1 MYICLPTLNPTGLS
15 ARLDYSLRNTD
26 KKTGLG
32 LGNAN
37 VVHFFETA
45 KNINKKLLSP
55 SLHPESS

>member
-32 LGNAN
+32 LDNAN

-55 SLHPESS
+55 SLHPEYS

>member
-1 MYICLPTLNPTGLS
+1 MPSHLKPHRAFST
-15 ARLDYSLRNTD
+15 ADYSLRKTD
-26 KKTGLG
+26 KKIGLG
-32 LGNAN
+32 LDNAN